1 MSTDVWICECVCVA
15 GNSYGCYI
23 WIVNYLTDCNTFCFF
38 KVCILLFY
46 FGIVCVRRCVCVS
59 V

>member
-1 MSTDVWICECVCVA
+1 MCVCECVCVA

-23 WIVNYLTDCNTFCFF
+23 WIVNYLTDCNTFCFL